1 MLQFED
7 MLRIPKS
14 GIGAEDTEWQEN
26 SGQNADGSKNMIP
39 EIQLIKQYFIWSARE
54 HKDMTF
60 FLSQNALKSIWKE
73 DKYLEN

>member
-39 EIQLIKQYFIWSARE
+39 EIQLIEQC
-54 HKDMTF
+54 
-60 FLSQNALKSIWKE
+60 FLIAYYVGVRGNIKIRLSSCPQMP
-73 DKYLEN
+73 

>member
-1 MLQFED
+1 

-39 EIQLIKQYFIWSARE
+39 EIQLIEQYFLIAYYVRE
-54 HKDMTF
+54 QWNIKIQLFSCPQMP
-60 FLSQNALKSIWKE
+60 
-73 DKYLEN
+73 